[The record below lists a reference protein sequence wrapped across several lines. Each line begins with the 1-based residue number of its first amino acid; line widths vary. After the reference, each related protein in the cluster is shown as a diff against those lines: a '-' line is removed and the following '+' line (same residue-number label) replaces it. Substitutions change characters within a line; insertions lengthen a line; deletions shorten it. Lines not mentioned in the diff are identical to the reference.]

1 MFSEDRW
8 LRRQEREMI
17 QVRRSDITCLNVV
30 KKDLMTYQKKKK
42 MDMMNREL
50 TKSKDLYS

>member
-1 MFSEDRW
+1 MFSEDWW
-8 LRRQEREMI
+8 LCRQEREMI